1 MMDPLPIAL
10 SEDEIDDILYSAR
23 TNDLHFLKSLLAE
36 LSIKFMNS
44 PGGILKC
51 AVDFGTANTALHMA
65 AGNGNTGTSLL
76 RHMALYKC

>member
-23 TNDLHFLKSLLAE
+23 TNDLHFLKSLLTE